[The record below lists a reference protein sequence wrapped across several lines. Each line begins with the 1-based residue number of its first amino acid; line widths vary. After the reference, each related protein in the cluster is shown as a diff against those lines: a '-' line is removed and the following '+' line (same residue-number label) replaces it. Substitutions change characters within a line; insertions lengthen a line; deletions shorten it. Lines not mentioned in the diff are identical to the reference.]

1 MNLLE
6 FYSLRFYCLSFF
18 SLYHQNFIIQKLL
31 QRSLE
36 KKTHSKLHI
45 FIIQSFF
52 SLSTHLTNAALY
64 AEHSSDFH
72 SPAIVVRKLTYVF

>member
-6 FYSLRFYCLSFF
+6 FYSLRLYCLSFF
-18 SLYHQNFIIQKLL
+18 LFIIKISSSKSFFNVPL
-31 QRSLE
+31 
-36 KKTHSKLHI
+36 KKKHSKLHI

>member
-36 KKTHSKLHI
+36 KNAFETSYFHNP
-45 FIIQSFF
+45 IIF